1 MLLRFSLTAAG
12 AGALAFL
19 WIATAAGQTGGTFR
33 FGNAPFRYVDN
44 APGKAYT
51 RDVPTFNTYFRTP
64 MNTDG
69 QIGPPPPPDQVSRL
83 ADELGHHLK
92 MNYKHDVPEYN
103 RRYVH
108 FRAAMDDWNNSPQGF
123 PQQAVMTQFL
133 TTSIQNSMPGMD
145 APMPPLPRV
154 NPIDQDS
161 DSTRSPS
168 VQDPFKDDPIQMAPM

>member
-1 MLLRFSLTAAG
+1 
-12 AGALAFL
+12 
-19 WIATAAGQTGGTFR
+19 
-33 FGNAPFRYVDN
+33 
-44 APGKAYT
+44 
-51 RDVPTFNTYFRTP
+51 
-64 MNTDG
+64 
-69 QIGPPPPPDQVSRL
+69 
-83 ADELGHHLK
+83 